1 MRSRVFTDRSAA
13 GAALARKLQQQVLP
27 PPMLVL
33 GLPRGGVPVA
43 YEVARRLRVP
53 LDVMVVRKIGLPGE
67 PELAVGAI
75 ASGGVI
81 VHEPQLAEEL
91 PDLAG
96 GAFVALVE
104 AERRELER
112 RERAYRPEQAP
123 PELHGKT
130 VILVDDG
137 LATGST
143 MLAAI
148 RAARRAGAARIV
160 AAAPVAS
167 QEAVDAV
174 SREADGVVVLQIPL
188 ALVAIGEWYQDF
200 EQLED
205 AEVRRLLGL
214 SRGETAPA

>member
-13 GAALARKLQQQVLP
+13 GAALARKLHQQVLP
-27 PPMLVL
+27 PPVLVL

-43 YEVARRLRVP
+43 YEVARQLRVP

-96 GAFVALVE
+96 GAFAALVE

-130 VILVDDG
+130 VVLVDDG

-214 SRGETAPA
+214 SRKETAPA